1 MLENQ
6 WKCLSE
12 SSTMSK
18 GEKRM
23 WIIIAIVAVTVIGV
37 MSTKHLGD
45 DNFIEEEAETVIE
58 DLVEIDL
65 DLHGH
70 PLKGKIDLSPTSREM
85 QDS

>member
-6 WKCLSE
+6 WKYLNE
-12 SSTMSK
+12 LLTMNK
-18 GEKRM
+18 EYKRM
-23 WIIIAIVAVTVIGV
+23 WIIVAIVVVTIAGVI
-37 MSTKHLGD
+37 STQYLGP
-45 DNFIEEEAETVIE
+45 DNVIEEEAETVIE